1 MSLKDDINKRISDL
15 LKKADT
21 NAEKLIAAHE
31 KNLVKAYR
39 RALAEIKKKI
49 AAVYEKYG
57 DNVQYSDLVAYNR
70 LTNLEQQIAQEIKTL
85 TNESIKTTTKAIKDL
100 YSEQFYRAGF
110 AFEQSLGVKLGFG
123 LLNPDVIKASV
134 LNSLDRIK
142 WTDRMKDHAQT
153 YMKQI
158 QSELTQGL
166 IQGEGYGKI
175 AKRIVEKTGINASK
189 VIRIVRTEGH
199 RVRSAGSL
207 LAYDKTQSAAD
218 RLGLKTV
225 KVWIATL
232 DNRTR
237 DSHAEM
243 DGKEANEDGIF
254 SLPSGATTEA
264 PGLSGVAE
272 EDINCRCTTIMQFKD
287 FPPAFRKDNETKQV
301 IEYQNYEEWKKAKG
315 ITA

>member
-1 MSLKDDINKRISDL
+1 MSLKDDINKRLSDL

-21 NAEKLIAAHE
+21 NAEKLISRHE
-31 KNLVKAYR
+31 KALLKNYR
-39 RALAEIKKKI
+39 ASLREIKRLI
-49 AAVYEKYG
+49 LQMYEKYG
-57 DNVQYSDLVAYNR
+57 NDVDYAQMVSYNR
-70 LTNLEQQIAQEIKTL
+70 LTNLEQQIAGEIKNL
-85 TNESIKTTTKAIKDL
+85 TNENIKTTTKTIKDI
-100 YSEQFYRAGF
+100 YSEQFYRTGF
-110 AFEQSLGVKLGFG
+110 AFEQSLGAKLGFG

-142 WTDRMKDHAQT
+142 WTDRMKDHAQQFV
-153 YMKQI
+153 KQI

-175 AKRIVEKTGINASK
+175 AARIVDKTGINASK

-199 RVRSAGSL
+199 RVQSAGSL

-225 KVWIATL
+225 KVWVATL

-237 DSHAEM
+237 DSHQKM
-243 DGKEANEDGIF
+243 DGKEADDKGLF
-254 SLPSGATTEA
+254 SLPSGVTAEA

-272 EDINCRCTTIMQFKD
+272 EDINCRCSTMMQFKD
-287 FPPAFRKDNETKQV
+287 FPPAFRRDNETKQI
-301 IEYQNYEEWKKAKG
+301 IEYTNFEDWKKKKG
-315 ITA
+315 IS